1 MFRGTQN
8 GNVDDKGRLKLSA
21 SVKRRLKQTYSQ
33 PEVFVTSLDG
43 KTTKVFPIREW
54 EAVEQRLFG
63 KGSGSEPLPD
73 ASARNRILFH
83 ANRFGSEERVDA
95 QGRLRV
101 PSPLRETAGMKGPVK
116 IQWQSNHLL
125 VMSED
130 QFNEAVEANTLSQA
144 DFDFA
149 ARLGL

>member
-8 GNVDDKGRLKLSA
+8 GSVDAKGRLKLSVI
-21 SVKRRLKQTYSQ
+21 VKRRLKQTYSQ

-43 KTTKVFPIREW
+43 RTAKVYPIREW
-54 EAVEQRLFG
+54 EEVERHLFG
-63 KGSGSEPLPD
+63 KAAGAEPPAD
-73 ASARNRILFH
+73 AAVRNRILFH
-83 ANRFGSEERVDA
+83 ANRYGSEERVDA
-95 QGRLRV
+95 QGRLLV

-116 IQWQSNHLL
+116 IQWQTNHLL

-130 QFNEAVEANTLSQA
+130 QFNEAIEANRLSQS
-144 DFDFA
+144 DFELA